1 MVDKAAED
9 LKLIKLLKDVC
20 GQPIRKLLQDV
31 IEEIGFSSFTDFLWE
46 GDNQRTLAHLR
57 NRSSSQ
63 VHGKSVCKRVLG
75 NKQWMKLF
83 EGRGTKIKQHLKASN
98 GSYKPRNDALENLD
112 TALACRLLSNMSV
125 LRKILERNG
134 KIKNVETVLREI
146 EMVLNVSVLE
156 KIDTNEKRW
165 INIGN
170 TLMLIGGSD
179 IGHNIKTLQNRGY
192 LSTQVYFVIFF
203 YINLNM
209 HMSMN
214 MMIFYIEQVII
225 LFRKF

>member
-98 GSYKPRNDALENLD
+98 GSYKPRNRCLGKFGYSTCMQTSLKHERTSENPR
-112 TALACRLLSNMSV
+112 AEWQNKKCRNCFK
-125 LRKILERNG
+125 RDRNGLERLGPG
-134 KIKNVETVLREI
+134 KDRHKWKAVDKHWKYLDAYWRQWY
-146 EMVLNVSVLE
+146 
-156 KIDTNEKRW
+156 RPQ
-165 INIGN
+165 
-170 TLMLIGGSD
+170 
-179 IGHNIKTLQNRGY
+179 HQNSSKQRISFYTGI
-192 LSTQVYFVIFF
+192 LCHFF
-203 YINLNM
+203 L
-209 HMSMN
+209 H
-214 MMIFYIEQVII
+214 
-225 LFRKF
+225 